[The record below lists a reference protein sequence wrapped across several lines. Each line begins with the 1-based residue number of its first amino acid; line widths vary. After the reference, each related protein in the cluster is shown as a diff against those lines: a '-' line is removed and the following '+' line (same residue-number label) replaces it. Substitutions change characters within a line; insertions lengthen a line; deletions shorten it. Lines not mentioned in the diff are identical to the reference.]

1 MSDFVFSFL
10 EDQFRD
16 IYLDCARMD
25 KNLIEGDGVESI
37 LIAGRIAE
45 KITKAI
51 YAMEGIKERE
61 DNQYKRIENLSN
73 ANILP
78 KNIKRDLSELRR
90 LRNNVYHNSLSSD
103 GAGGFNPSKSYVQ
116 SGGLRDYKTGF
127 NEVKD
132 YSKVS
137 NEASANS
144 KNNSN
149 YPKKNLDIGG
159 ELTAAREAHKLVFNI
174 CVWFYVNYSGDKD
187 FIRPKYKISRRTQEA
202 DFLLRLK
209 SAINEGN
216 DFISLRQRN
225 PNNEIIQILNELY
238 VKKVTDD
245 DTEEQVY
252 GLNKEVKIRKPGVP
266 YSQCLGISYDDE
278 LFMWRAVH
286 GNKDLGLFESSKEA
300 YEAREIYISS
310 VPMPKKVQGHYSKAR
325 GISFSKIQKL
335 WSVSVKGQIISY
347 HPSEDDAIKARKKYL
362 KAHGLVDVKV
372 KGGFK
377 TITIEEKERLQEK
390 ARLKK
395 EKKKEEIKTI
405 SSNSSLKN
413 ELKKDE
419 FKRINEDFKYSKSTS
434 TSESQSGKSS
444 RPKSDKSNDNLSY
457 YDVFNKE
464 ENDKKNKVK
473 VVNGSKVQKTK
484 PTKKVK
490 VSGGNRV
497 SKRHKSK
504 SSSKSVSNT
513 SKKTKSSSSKSVSN
527 VSNKS
532 KKSKKS
538 KSAINKKKSS
548 KYEGVFYEE
557 GLFMWSA
564 EVDGKHLGLFSSEKE
579 AYEKREEYIKN
590 KSN

>member
-103 GAGGFNPSKSYVQ
+103 GEGGFNPSKSYVQ

-137 NEASANS
+137 NKASSSSKSNS
-144 KNNSN
+144 D

-209 SAINEGN
+209 SAINDGS

-225 PNNEIIQILNELY
+225 PNNEIVQILNELY
-238 VKKVTDD
+238 VKKETFDD
-245 DTEEQVY
+245 EEQVY

-419 FKRINEDFKYSKSTS
+419 FKRIKEDSKYSKSTS

-504 SSSKSVSNT
+504 SSSKSVSNA
-513 SKKTKSSSSKSVSN
+513 SKKTKPSSSKSASN
-527 VSNKS
+527 VSN
-532 KKSKKS
+532 KSKKS

>member
-103 GAGGFNPSKSYVQ
+103 GEGGFNPSKSYVQ

-137 NEASANS
+137 NKASSSSKSNS
-144 KNNSN
+144 D

-209 SAINEGN
+209 SAINDGS

-225 PNNEIIQILNELY
+225 PNNEIVQILNELY
-238 VKKVTDD
+238 VKKETFDD
-245 DTEEQVY
+245 EEQVY

-419 FKRINEDFKYSKSTS
+419 FKRIKEDSKYSKSTS

-473 VVNGSKVQKTK
+473 IVNGSKVQKTK

-504 SSSKSVSNT
+504 SSSKSVSNA
-513 SKKTKSSSSKSVSN
+513 SKKTKSSSSKSASN

>member
-103 GAGGFNPSKSYVQ
+103 GEGGFNPSKSYVQ

-137 NEASANS
+137 NKASYSSKSNS
-144 KNNSN
+144 D

-209 SAINEGN
+209 SAINDGS

-225 PNNEIIQILNELY
+225 PNNEIIQILNEIY
-238 VKKVTDD
+238 VKKGTDE

-419 FKRINEDFKYSKSTS
+419 FKRIKEDSKYSKSTS

-504 SSSKSVSNT
+504 SSSKSVSNA
-513 SKKTKSSSSKSVSN
+513 SKKTKPSSSKSASN